1 MEEINIKSSERP
13 SMDEMLNAGVQFGHR
28 KSKFNSKMTPY
39 ILTTRN
45 DVHIFDLEKTQK
57 KLQEALNVIA
67 DIASKGGIILF
78 IGTKTGRQKIAREAA
93 QSCGMPF
100 VDKRWLGGTLTN
112 FKTMLKRLEKLADL
126 EKKMQEGGFSHYTKR
141 EQSKLKE
148 ELRKL
153 EEKFGGFKHIRKIP
167 QALVILS
174 LKEDIIAAREAK
186 QSGVKCIAISDSNA
200 DPDFA
205 DCVIPANDDALSSL
219 RLISQLIAE
228 TINNAKKLQ
237 GQEIKSEK

>member
-1 MEEINIKSSERP
+1 MEEATIKTNEHP
-13 SMDEMLNAGVQFGHR
+13 SMDEMLNAGVQFGHK

-57 KLQEALNVIA
+57 KLREALAAIA
-67 DIASKGGIILF
+67 DIISKGGSVLF
-78 IGTKTGRQKIAREAA
+78 IGTKTGRQKIVRESA
-93 QSCGMPF
+93 QACGMPY

-126 EKKMQEGGFSHYTKR
+126 EKKLQEGGFSHYTKK

-167 QALVILS
+167 QALIILS
-174 LKEDIIAAREAK
+174 LKEDVIAAREGK
-186 QSGVKCIAISDSNA
+186 ISGVKVIAISDSNA
-200 DPDFA
+200 DPDLA
-205 DCVIPANDDALSSL
+205 DYVIPGNDDALSSL
-219 RLISQLIAE
+219 RLVSQLIVE
-228 TINNAKKLQ
+228 TVNNSVQLAGGPEVKK
-237 GQEIKSEK
+237 E